1 MSENNYKVYIHINKT
16 NGKRYYGITK
26 QEPKKRWQ
34 NGKNMVTM
42 IILQTQLTIMA
53 GITLII

>member
-26 QEPKKRWQ
+26 QEPKK
-34 NGKNMVTM
+34 
-42 IILQTQLTIMA
+42 
-53 GITLII
+53 TLAKWKKI